1 MNMAIFKSRRVRIYL
16 LFAVPLLLLVFI
28 TGSKAT
34 VDYTSTPSF
43 CGSCHLMQTRYISYR
58 RSLHKDSLCLD
69 CHSNPGV
76 IGTAEAKL
84 NGLKYLYYGV
94 MGYRDVQIL
103 RAHVSNESCM
113 RCHDIKEMD
122 RRMLAWIDPVQHPE
136 TSHKSH
142 VLDLKF
148 TCTVCHGNI
157 MHVNLEGQS
166 KKALGSCKD
175 CHKQT
180 EFTNL
185 TNKLVF

>member
-1 MNMAIFKSRRVRIYL
+1 MNTPKPKARRIHIYL
-16 LFAVPLLLLVFI
+16 LVAVPFLLLILI

-43 CGSCHLMQTRYISYR
+43 CGGCHLMQTRYISFK
-58 RSLHKDSLCLD
+58 RSLHKESLCLD
-69 CHSNPGV
+69 CHSDPGV
-76 IGTAEAKL
+76 IGAAEAKL

-103 RAHVSNESCM
+103 RAEVSNESCM

-122 RRMLAWIDPVQHPE
+122 RRMLRVINPVQHPP

-142 VLDLKF
+142 VLDLKLS
-148 TCTVCHGNI
+148 CTACHGNI

-166 KKALGSCKD
+166 TKAFESCLN

-180 EFTNL
+180 EFINL
-185 TNKLVF
+185 TNRLVS